1 MTTLFK
7 GPYVNLNGASRESLI
22 QQHADVASA
31 AESLIQ
37 ALGRAAP
44 HGRDYQTQMRSN
56 AYNYDRSVWE
66 TYLQQVRDIH
76 TEYRG
81 VVERLWMDRPKG
93 K

>member
-7 GPYVNLNGASRESLI
+7 GPFVNLNGASRESLI

-44 HGRDYQTQMRSN
+44 HGRDYQTVGVD
-56 AYNYDRSVWE
+56 AYKHDRAIWE
-66 TYLQQVRDIH
+66 GYVQSTRNVFD
-76 TEYRG
+76 EYRG
-81 VVERLWMDRPKG
+81 VVERLYMDRPKG